1 MKLHYFDHN
10 ATAPLSKE
18 AKAAWLEATEACWLN
33 PSSPYRSAAAVKV
46 RYEAVRESLAERLR
60 VEPGRVLFTSGA
72 TEGNNA
78 VMRHWAGTL
87 SSDKKV
93 GVSPIEHPSVIEAAK
108 HFLGERIEWL
118 PMTQDGRVDMDE
130 FVPQIRSGAL
140 AAISVMAANNET
152 GVIQP
157 WQVIAELCAEA
168 AIPYHCDASQWVGR
182 MSLSDLG
189 DCSYVTACAHKFG
202 GPRGVG
208 FMLLPSSGDRCHLF
222 LGGSQE
228 AGHRAGTE
236 DVVGVLSMAAAL
248 KHSTQIGES
257 GPRDTFIEKITRMIP
272 EIRVV
277 GVEAPRLWNTVSL
290 IMPKHQ
296 SVRWIRLLE
305 KAGFLLS
312 AGSACSTGKSALSH
326 VLLKM
331 GIDEGAAGRVLR
343 ISAGAETT
351 GEDWRALADA
361 IPRTYEALNDEAD
374 STSSTVISID

>member
-1 MKLHYFDHN
+1 
-10 ATAPLSKE
+10 
-18 AKAAWLEATEACWLN
+18 
-33 PSSPYRSAAAVKV
+33 
-46 RYEAVRESLAERLR
+46 
-60 VEPGRVLFTSGA
+60 
-72 TEGNNA
+72 
-78 VMRHWAGTL
+78 
-87 SSDKKV
+87 
-93 GVSPIEHPSVIEAAK
+93 
-108 HFLGERIEWL
+108 
-118 PMTQDGRVDMDE
+118 
-130 FVPQIRSGAL
+130 
-140 AAISVMAANNET
+140 
-152 GVIQP
+152 
-157 WQVIAELCAEA
+157 
-168 AIPYHCDASQWVGR
+168 
-182 MSLSDLG
+182 
-189 DCSYVTACAHKFG
+189 
-202 GPRGVG
+202 
-208 FMLLPSSGDRCHLF
+208 MLLPSSGDRCHLF

-312 AGSACSTGKSALSH
+312 AGSACSTGKPALSH